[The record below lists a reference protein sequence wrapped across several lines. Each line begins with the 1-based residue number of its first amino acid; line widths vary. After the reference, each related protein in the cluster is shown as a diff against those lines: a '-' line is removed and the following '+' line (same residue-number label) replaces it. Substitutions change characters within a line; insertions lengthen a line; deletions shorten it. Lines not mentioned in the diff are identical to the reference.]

1 MNPIK
6 PILRAVLDMLD
17 GNTVILV
24 CNDPDDAQLQTI
36 KVIDS
41 FTRPRDVNIYTR
53 RNDLKLNIE
62 GYEGEIYFTRTTELV
77 RKLGTKCTQ
86 LKVITL

>member
-41 FTRPRDVNIYTR
+41 FTRPRDVNVNTR

-62 GYEGEIYFTRTTELV
+62 GYEGEIYFTRTAELV
-77 RKLGTKCTQ
+77 KKLGTKCTQ

>member
-17 GNTVILV
+17 GNTVIVV
-24 CNDPDDAQLQTI
+24 CNDPDGVQLQTI

-41 FTRPRDVNIYTR
+41 FTRRRDVNLCTR
-53 RNDLKLNIE
+53 RNDLKVSIE
-62 GYEGEIYFTRTTELV
+62 GYEGEIYFTRTAELV
-77 RKLGTKCTQ
+77 KKLGTKCNQ
-86 LKVITL
+86 LKVMTL